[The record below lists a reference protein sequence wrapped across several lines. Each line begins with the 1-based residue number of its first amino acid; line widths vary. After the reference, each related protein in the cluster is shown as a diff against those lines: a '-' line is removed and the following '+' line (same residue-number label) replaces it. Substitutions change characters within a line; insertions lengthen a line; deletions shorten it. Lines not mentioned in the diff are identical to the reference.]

1 MSKVIAYT
9 NDAMGV
15 SIITPILDSGLT
27 LEQIAQKDVPLLIT
41 YQQGEYDENDKGEYD
56 ENDKAEI
63 LRIESPRPYLIL
75 DASELP
81 ERADR
86 DRWVI
91 EGNSVISDR

>member
-1 MSKVIAYT
+1 MTKVIAYT

-15 SIITPILDSGLT
+15 SIITPIFDSGLT
-27 LEQIAQKDVPLLIT
+27 LEEIAQKDVPLLIT
-41 YQQGEYDENDKGEYD
+41 YQQGEYDENDE
-56 ENDKAEI
+56 AEI

-75 DASELP
+75 DESELP
-81 ERADR
+81 DRADR